1 MLSIGVIPLARRV
14 LVAALLLSGAYLL
27 GFLGS
32 TYEVWPAPRIVD
44 AVRILKFHLPF
55 GSHNQDQFGR
65 LRRYAGKVEVPC
77 PPQDAE
83 TAVFVVAG
91 QSNSANHGGQ
101 RFQSVSGQV
110 LNYFEGRCFL
120 ASSPFLG
127 AEGTLGESWTS
138 LGHRLVQGNVY
149 RRVIFIPAGVGS
161 TPMLRWARGGDLNR
175 MLVGV
180 IRDAGAHYTI
190 SGVLWHQ
197 GETDYRLRTGKDAY
211 ESQLR
216 SLISSIRDAG
226 VSTPIYI
233 SAASFEEQYLGW
245 TPANP
250 IVEAQRSVV
259 DGSGVIAG
267 PNTDVIGAADR
278 YDGTHF
284 SASGQEK
291 FADQWFEI
299 LSQRKSAAPPIAAT
313 PSTPSQ

>member
-1 MLSIGVIPLARRV
+1 MFSIGVLPFARRV
-14 LVAALLLSGAYLL
+14 VLLALLLLGAYLF

-32 TYEVWPAPRIVD
+32 TYEVWPGPRLGE
-44 AVRILKFHLPF
+44 AVRLLKFHLPF

-83 TAVFVVAG
+83 TAAFVVAG

-110 LNYFEGRCFL
+110 LNYYEGRCFL

-127 AEGTLGESWTS
+127 AEGMLGESWTL

-149 RRVIFIPAGVGS
+149 RRVIFIPGGVGS
-161 TPMLRWARGGDLNR
+161 TPLVRWAQGGDLNR
-175 MLVGV
+175 MLEGV
-180 IRDAGAHYTI
+180 IRDAKAHYTI

-197 GETDYRLRTGKDAY
+197 GETDYRLRTSKDAY
-211 ESQLR
+211 EAQLR
-216 SLISSIRDAG
+216 SLISSIRDLG
-226 VSTPIYI
+226 VSAPIYI
-233 SAASFEEQYLGW
+233 STASFEERYTDW
-245 TPANP
+245 APANP
-250 IVEAQRSVV
+250 IVEAQRAVV
-259 DGSGVIAG
+259 DGSAVFAG

-299 LSQRKSAAPPIAAT
+299 LSRKKSDMRTQQR
-313 PSTPSQ
+313 